1 MKKSKTGSSARFPF
15 WNDQIHRF
23 ESDYAKLPKVVRD
36 EMNSAMELM
45 ERITEKSTEVTM
57 ICRGFVKMKN
67 PLYQEVVHDSMFHGI
82 CFAWAGRCLA
92 YAQPRSLEY
101 VQGLQARANL
111 HYHVG
116 NWDECLLDAREALDQ
131 MKRYKLTDLL
141 GTAKRLGELLAK
153 AEAKAIE
160 HRPGPHPSMNNYE
173 PLDLEN
179 QKPPNDGCLFD
190 GVEPAYNEEW
200 GRHLVAKRDIKV
212 GEMILVEDM
221 DCCVLTEEKIH
232 TNCSHCAAQAWCGV
246 ACEKCVYALYCSVE
260 CKDAAWSEYHEIEC
274 QIFEEVNRRKN
285 RMECQ
290 AALRLLIKFIKMEG
304 LEQVIRNTNIYDI
317 YAELFRKCSL
327 DNLNILISSTYRWYY
342 SLLDRAG
349 NDKDTEMIR
358 EARIIDEYA
367 DAEESSDN
375 DVEADDAV
383 LSVVLGHLKP
393 DDVDEDNC
401 DYWMR
406 TVRKIFKRLQ
416 RIFRVNSHWFGLLP
430 RRNSPIPYTAE
441 VKCFAFSFYSSL
453 INHDCFNNSALAIG
467 KGGKLMAY
475 AVAPIKKNEQVT
487 ISYSHMVHFKLDAIT
502 RRLNLVQERK
512 FICNCR
518 GCVDEW
524 VPRPPRTPTK
534 TLKTNIFHTALMHHT
549 SSNNNWYLT
558 MQQII
563 SNKVIVEFIYKQIYE
578 SSPAAAFRDTGHYRR
593 FINLAYHMM
602 YGVEWKVPEQCHF
615 D

>member
-15 WNDQIHRF
+15 WNDQIRRF

-67 PLYQEVVHDSMFHGI
+67 PLYQEVVHDSVFHGI

-92 YAQPRSLEY
+92 YARPSSLEY
-101 VQGLQARANL
+101 VQGLQARADL

-116 NWDECLLDAREALDQ
+116 NWDECMLDAREALDQ
-131 MKRYKLTDLL
+131 MKRYKLTDWL

-160 HRPGPHPSMNNYE
+160 HRPEPHPSMNNYE
-173 PLDLEN
+173 PLDVES

-212 GEMILVEDM
+212 GEMIFVEDM
-221 DCCVLTEEKIH
+221 DCCILAEEKIH

-246 ACEKCVYALYCSVE
+246 ACDQCVYALYCSVE
-260 CKDAAWSEYHEIEC
+260 CKDAAWSDYHEIEC
-274 QIFEEVNRRKN
+274 QIFEEVNRRKD

-304 LEQVIRNTNIYDI
+304 LEKVIRTTNNYDRN
-317 YAELFRKCSL
+317 AELHRKYFL
-327 DNLNILISSTYRWYY
+327 DKKSGFVSTYIWYY

-349 NDKDTEMIR
+349 NDEDAEMLR
-358 EARIIDEYA
+358 EARIVDEHA

-375 DVEADDAV
+375 YDEADEAV
-383 LSVVLGHLKP
+383 LSVVLGSLKP
-393 DDVDEDNC
+393 DDVNEGSYDDC
-401 DYWMR
+401 MC

-430 RRNSPIPYTAE
+430 PRNSPIPYAAE
-441 VKCFAFSFYSSL
+441 VKCFAFSYYSSL

-487 ISYSHMVHFKLDAIT
+487 ISYSHMLYFNLDATT
-502 RRLNLVQERK
+502 RRLNLAQERK
-512 FICNCR
+512 FICYCR
-518 GCVDEW
+518 GCVNEW
-524 VPRPPRTPTK
+524 VPRPPWTPTK
-534 TLKTNIFHTALMHHT
+534 TLKSNIFQTALLDHV
-549 SSNNNWYLT
+549 SSNKNWYLT
-558 MQQII
+558 KQQII
-563 SNKVIVEFIYKQIYE
+563 SNKIIVEFVNKQIYE
-578 SSPAAAFRDTGHYRR
+578 SSPASAFCDTGYYRR

-615 D
+615 N